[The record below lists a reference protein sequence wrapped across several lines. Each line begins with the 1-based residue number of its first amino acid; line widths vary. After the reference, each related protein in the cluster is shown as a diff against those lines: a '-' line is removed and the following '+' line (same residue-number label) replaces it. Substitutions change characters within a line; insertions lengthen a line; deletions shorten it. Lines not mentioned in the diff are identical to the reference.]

1 MLRILLV
8 AAILSS
14 GAGAIGASAQAPD
27 GGLDQST
34 ETRRWWLLWSETSPE
49 NRIIWAQWSLHL
61 RRAHQGFFYDGLV
74 GIEYRGAFAATFVTS
89 YERRGVVAGFERKWF
104 SGESGPLAGMLGFRA
119 GLLCGPSIRV
129 RRAARLDRG
138 EDPNPTCVPADALR
152 TPRPPDCRFHVHMGG
167 RVTRGGTE
175 ILSVGQER

>member
-49 NRIIWAQWSLHL
+49 NRIIGAQWSLHL

-74 GIEYRGAFAATFVTS
+74 GIQYRGAFAATFVTS

-119 GLLCGPSIRV
+119 GLLYGYDERLGWIAGKTPILPVFQPMLYGRLGPLTVDFTYTWVVVSL
-129 RRAARLDRG
+129 AAG
-138 EDPNPTCVPADALR
+138 LR
-152 TPRPPDCRFHVHMGG
+152 F
-167 RVTRGGTE
+167 
-175 ILSVGQER
+175 

>member
-1 MLRILLV
+1 MV

-14 GAGAIGASAQAPD
+14 GPGAIGASAQAPD

-61 RRAHQGFFYDGLV
+61 GRAHQGFFYDGLV
-74 GIEYRGAFAATFVTS
+74 GIQYRGAFAATFVTS

-119 GLLCGPSIRV
+119 GLLYGYDERLGWIAGKTPILPVFQPMLYGRLGPLTVDFTYTWVVVSL
-129 RRAARLDRG
+129 AAG
-138 EDPNPTCVPADALR
+138 LR
-152 TPRPPDCRFHVHMGG
+152 F
-167 RVTRGGTE
+167 
-175 ILSVGQER
+175 